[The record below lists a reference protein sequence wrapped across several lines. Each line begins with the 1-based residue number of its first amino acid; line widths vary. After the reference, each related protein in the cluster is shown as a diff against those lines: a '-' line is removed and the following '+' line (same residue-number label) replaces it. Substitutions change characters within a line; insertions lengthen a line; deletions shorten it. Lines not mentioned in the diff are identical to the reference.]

1 MQLKRGTPRWVDTVE
16 ESTMDTLPPTG
27 DWPDLPDVQGS
38 DAAGTYGATLD
49 PRPGMV
55 LADRYELIEPIGRG
69 ASGWVWKARHVMIGK
84 QFAIKLLATR
94 TGSFDDEAAI
104 RMLREANTLS
114 RVDHPNVTA
123 VTDFGHARQGGT
135 PFIVMELLEGQPLR
149 SVLDARRLSWRQARV
164 WGVQILEGVEAAHAK
179 GIVHRDIKPA
189 NLFVTAKD
197 DRIKV
202 LDFGLAQA
210 QVHSDAK
217 ADRATG
223 RLVLSKVFGTPSTMS
238 PEQIAGRELDARTD
252 LYSLGCV
259 LYEMIAGEPPVKG
272 EAAEILYQHVYVE
285 TTPLRELAPP
295 DVPDAVCTIVDRCL
309 RKEPSQRPANVTEV
323 YDVFDLRKVRRE
335 KAAARS
341 ASRRPRP
348 WRYVTGAAV
357 AAGTLL
363 ALVAARPTAPKVSLD
378 PVTVDVPSHARA
390 SFDAPSLHADLPV
403 FERARP
409 KQAVTPEPLDPPKRA
424 ARRSH
429 RTERRSPSPAAQ
441 ATPPRVAKSGPTVN
455 VDPKVPELKNP
466 FGG

>member
-1 MQLKRGTPRWVDTVE
+1 
-16 ESTMDTLPPTG
+16 MDTLPPTG
-27 DWPDLPDVQGS
+27 EMPEG
-38 DAAGTYGATLD
+38 DAASTYGATLD

-69 ASGWVWKARHVMIGK
+69 ASGWVWKARHTMIGK

-114 RVDHPNVTA
+114 SVEHPNVTA

-149 SVLDARRLSWRQARV
+149 TVLDARRLSWRQARV

-210 QVHSDAK
+210 PVKGK
-217 ADRATG
+217 AETDRSTG

-238 PEQIAGRELDARTD
+238 PEQIAGQELDARTD

-259 LYEMIAGEPPVKG
+259 LYEMIAGQPPVKG
-272 EAAEILYQHVYVE
+272 EPAEILYQHVYVE
-285 TTPLRELAPP
+285 PAPLRELAPAE
-295 DVPDAVCTIVDRCL
+295 VPDAVCSIVDRCL
-309 RKEPSQRPANVTEV
+309 SKDPSERPASVTEV

-335 KAAARS
+335 S
-341 ASRRPRP
+341 PDEPSVGASRARP
-348 WRYVTGAAV
+348 WRFVSGAVV
-357 AAGTLL
+357 AASTLL
-363 ALVAARPTAPKVSLD
+363 ALVAARPTAPKVSLE
-378 PVTVDVPSHARA
+378 PVAVEVPTHARA
-390 SFDAPSLHADLPV
+390 SFDVPVLHADLPV
-403 FERARP
+403 YERARP
-409 KQAVTPEPLDPPKRA
+409 KQVAQPEPSEPTKRV
-424 ARRSH
+424 ARRS
-429 RTERRSPSPAAQ
+429 RRARRADSP
-441 ATPPRVAKSGPTVN
+441 VAHASQTRAKPGPTVA

-466 FGG
+466 FGRSP

>member
-1 MQLKRGTPRWVDTVE
+1 
-16 ESTMDTLPPTG
+16 MDTLPPTG
-27 DWPDLPDVQGS
+27 DFQDVEASG
-38 DAAGTYGATLD
+38 AYGATFD

-69 ASGWVWKARHVMIGK
+69 ASGWVWRARHVMIGK

-94 TGSFDDEAAI
+94 NGSVDDEASI

-135 PFIVMELLEGQPLR
+135 PFIVMELLEGEPLR

-164 WGVQILEGVEAAHAK
+164 WGVQILEGLEAAHAK

-197 DRIKV
+197 GRIKV

-210 QVHSDAK
+210 PVHSEAK

-238 PEQIAGRELDARTD
+238 PEQIAGKELDARTD

-259 LYEMIAGEPPVKG
+259 LYEMIAGQPPVKG
-272 EAAEILYQHVYVE
+272 DPAELLYQHVYVDP
-285 TTPLRELAPP
+285 TPLRELAPA
-295 DVPDAVCTIVDRCL
+295 DVPDAVCSVVDRCL
-309 RKEPSQRPANVTEV
+309 RKDPNERPANVTEV
-323 YDVFDLRKVRRE
+323 YDAFDLRKVRR
-335 KAAARS
+335 KDAAKPSKQPSHRD
-341 ASRRPRP
+341 RP

-363 ALVAARPTAPKVSLD
+363 ALVAARPTAPKVSLQ
-378 PVTVDVPSHARA
+378 PIAVGVPSHSRA
-390 SFDAPSLHADLPV
+390 SFETPSLHADLPV
-403 FERARP
+403 FEWARP
-409 KQAVTPEPLDPPKRA
+409 KRVVTPELSEPPMRA
-424 ARRSH
+424 TRRG
-429 RTERRSPSPAAQ
+429 RPAGPRVPSPVAQ
-441 ATPPRVAKSGPTVN
+441 ATQTRPAKSGPTVN
-455 VDPKVPELKNP
+455 ADEKVPELKNP

>member
-27 DWPDLPDVQGS
+27 DWPDLPDVQGA

-189 NLFVTAKD
+189 TSSSPP
-197 DRIKV
+197 RTI
-202 LDFGLAQA
+202 G
-210 QVHSDAK
+210 S
-217 ADRATG
+217 R
-223 RLVLSKVFGTPSTMS
+223 SST
-238 PEQIAGRELDARTD
+238 
-252 LYSLGCV
+252 
-259 LYEMIAGEPPVKG
+259 
-272 EAAEILYQHVYVE
+272 
-285 TTPLRELAPP
+285 
-295 DVPDAVCTIVDRCL
+295 
-309 RKEPSQRPANVTEV
+309 
-323 YDVFDLRKVRRE
+323 
-335 KAAARS
+335 S
-341 ASRRPRP
+341 ASRRRRSTAMPKP
-348 WRYVTGAAV
+348 I
-357 AAGTLL
+357 
-363 ALVAARPTAPKVSLD
+363 ARP
-378 PVTVDVPSHARA
+378 
-390 SFDAPSLHADLPV
+390 
-403 FERARP
+403 
-409 KQAVTPEPLDPPKRA
+409 
-424 ARRSH
+424 
-429 RTERRSPSPAAQ
+429 
-441 ATPPRVAKSGPTVN
+441 
-455 VDPKVPELKNP
+455 
-466 FGG
+466 GGWS

>member
-1 MQLKRGTPRWVDTVE
+1 
-16 ESTMDTLPPTG
+16 MDTLPPTG
-27 DWPDLPDVQGS
+27 DLPDLPGVETTG
-38 DAAGTYGATLD
+38 AYGATFD

-189 NLFVTAKD
+189 NLFVTSKD

-210 QVHSDAK
+210 PVQSEAK

-238 PEQIAGRELDARTD
+238 PEQIAGQELDARTD

-272 EAAEILYQHVYVE
+272 EPAEILYQHVYVE
-285 TTPLRELAPP
+285 PTPLRELAPV
-295 DVPDAVCTIVDRCL
+295 DVPDAVCSIVDRCL
-309 RKEPSQRPANVTEV
+309 RKDPTERPANVTEV
-323 YDVFDLRKVRRE
+323 YEAFDLRKARRE
-335 KAAARS
+335 NAAKPSKRS
-341 ASRRPRP
+341 QPPSPPARP

-363 ALVAARPTAPKVSLD
+363 ALVAARPTAPKVSLE
-378 PVTVDVPSHARA
+378 PVAVEVPAQRRG
-390 SFDAPSLHADLPV
+390 SFEAPSLHADLPV

-409 KQAVTPEPLDPPKRA
+409 KQVVTPEPTEPPKRA
-424 ARRSH
+424 TRRG
-429 RTERRSPSPAAQ
+429 RRAGRRAPSPVAR
-441 ATPPRVAKSGPTVN
+441 ATQTRPSKPGPTVN
-455 VDPKVPELKNP
+455 VDKKVPELKNP

>member
-1 MQLKRGTPRWVDTVE
+1 
-16 ESTMDTLPPTG
+16 MDTLPPTG
-27 DWPDLPDVQGS
+27 DFGDV
-38 DAAGTYGATLD
+38 DASGAYGATLE

-114 RVDHPNVTA
+114 RVEHPNVTA

-149 SVLDARRLSWRQARV
+149 AVLDARRLTWRQARV

-179 GIVHRDIKPA
+179 GIVHRDLKPA
-189 NLFVTAKD
+189 NLFVCAKD

-210 QVHSDAK
+210 QVQGEART
-217 ADRATG
+217 DRATG
-223 RLVLSKVFGTPSTMS
+223 RLVLSKVIGTPSTMS
-238 PEQIAGRELDARTD
+238 PEQIAGRELDTRTD

-259 LYEMIAGEPPVKG
+259 LYEMIAGEPPVRG
-272 EAAEILYQHVYVE
+272 APAEILYQHVYVE
-285 TTPLRELAPP
+285 PKPLRALAPAEVP
-295 DVPDAVCTIVDRCL
+295 DVVCTIVDRCL
-309 RKEPSQRPANVTEV
+309 RKDPAERPASVTEV
-323 YDVFDLRKVRRE
+323 YQAFDLRRGRRE
-335 KAAARS
+335 RAAASKAKS
-341 ASRRPRP
+341 ASVARP
-348 WRYVTGAAV
+348 WRYVTGAAL

-363 ALVAARPTAPKVSLD
+363 ALVAARPAAQRVSLT
-378 PVTVDVPSHARA
+378 PVALEVPPLQPAT
-390 SFDAPSLHADLPV
+390 FEAPALHADLPV

-409 KQAVTPEPLDPPKRA
+409 KQALTPESPTPRRA
-424 ARRSH
+424 ARRARPS
-429 RTERRSPSPAAQ
+429 RPSAPPVERG
-441 ATPPRVAKSGPTVN
+441 ATQRADTRGPTVA
-455 VDPKVPELKNP
+455 VDALVPELKNP
-466 FGG
+466 FGT